1 MGDEDGIIIQKDDE
15 EIELTDTTNDT
26 EYIIKLDERKKI
38 KNNEKSSQ
46 RNQNRS
52 FRNGNHG

>member
-26 EYIIKLDERKKI
+26 EYIIKLDEEKKQ
-38 KNNEKSSQ
+38 KL
-46 RNQNRS
+46 
-52 FRNGNHG
+52 